1 MKITVPKKLKQGDT
15 IGIIAPAGVITDK
28 NALERG
34 ISYLKN
40 LGFNIKLSDFVY
52 ERDRYLA
59 GSDDIR
65 VSQINDFFAD
75 DSVDAIICARG
86 GYGSIRILD
95 KIDYSLIKKN
105 PKIFAGFSD
114 ITALQLMIYKKTG
127 LVTYSAPMICSDFGQ
142 ECVNDYTMLN
152 FFNIVM
158 KDFPQKFDGYSIQ
171 DNKKVEG
178 ILWGGNLS
186 SLVSLCGFDFLPKQ
200 SFIFFIEDLNEPVY
214 KIDRMLQQLLNIKDF
229 RHNIKGVVFGDFLNI
244 DDVNAL
250 RQLQVEFVKKLSIP
264 AIFDVK
270 ITHSVEKITL
280 PIGQKA
286 RLYKNYL
293 EF

>member
-1 MKITVPKKLKQGDT
+1 MKITVPQKLKQGDT

-65 VSQINDFFAD
+65 AAQINNFFAD

-158 KDFPQKFDGYSIQ
+158 KNFSQKFDGYSIQ

-186 SLVSLCGFDFLPKQ
+186 SLVSLCGLDFLPKQ

-229 RHNIKGVVFGDFLNI
+229 RHLVTY
-244 DDVNAL
+244 AL
-250 RQLQVEFVKKLSIP
+250 FFRKDCGKMR
-264 AIFDVK
+264 
-270 ITHSVEKITL
+270 TT
-280 PIGQKA
+280 
-286 RLYKNYL
+286 Y
-293 EF
+293 